1 MTPES
6 FGPES
11 FYLNSS
17 LPKTINPAELIELAK
32 IYVEAFSGAPWLE
45 SWEESLAV
53 LEISN
58 YLSDGILKIER
69 SNEGKAL
76 GFGIALPFESYSG
89 AQEIMGRGFLAP
101 AKAPS
106 ILYIA
111 ELCTKSEARGKGIC
125 TKIVSELIK
134 EAEGNGYSALITR
147 TRTDNLTMI
156 KIFERA
162 GFVAVGAYATETG
175 GLQSERVV
183 MIKEI

>member
-1 MTPES
+1 MKPES
-6 FGPES
+6 FGLES

-17 LPKTINPAELIELAK
+17 LPKTLDPAELIELAK
-32 IYVEAFSGAPWLE
+32 IYVEAFSGAPWFE
-45 SWEESLAV
+45 SWEESLAA
-53 LEISN
+53 LQISN

-69 SNEGKAL
+69 SNEGKSL

-89 AQEIMGRGFLAP
+89 SQEIMERGLLEP

-111 ELCTKSEARGKGIC
+111 ELCTKSEARGRGIC
-125 TKIVSELIK
+125 TKIVSEMIK
-134 EAEGNGYSALITR
+134 EAERRGYSALITR
-147 TRTDNLTMI
+147 TRTDNQNMI
-156 KIFERA
+156 RIFKKA
-162 GFVAVGAYATETG
+162 GFVAVGTYATETG